1 MDVEYKSYLDE
12 WESDPNVK
20 CVLVDSRSARAFC
33 GGKDIK
39 VVVSKGQKHPC
50 SAEGGD
56 VKQITAKN
64 QPPNMIEVFT
74 AEYSLICKISEYKKP
89 YISFMDGIRMGFGVG
104 LSGHGRYWI
113 ITERTVLANARECNL
128 FVPRCWVFTYSG
140 KESRRRICR
149 ISTPSDALY
158 VGLGTHFVPSQN
170 LAICAKE
177 SRWRGGELQVDSVMH
192 VASIIRRTQFFNTDA
207 GTLAPSLSDTWIY
220 YKV

>member
-1 MDVEYKSYLDE
+1 MASPTSPSVAPRALNAMNLDMDVEYKSYLDE

-177 SRWRGGELQVDSVMH
+177 SRT
-192 VASIIRRTQFFNTDA
+192 RTKTCQ
-207 GTLAPSLSDTWIY
+207 
-220 YKV
+220 